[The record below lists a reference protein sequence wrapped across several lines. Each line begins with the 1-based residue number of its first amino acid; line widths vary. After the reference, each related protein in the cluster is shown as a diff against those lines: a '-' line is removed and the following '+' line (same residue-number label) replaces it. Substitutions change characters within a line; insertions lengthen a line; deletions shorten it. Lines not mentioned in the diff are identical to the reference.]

1 MKKFKFALLMI
12 VAVVFILPSCKKG
25 ADDPFITFRSRDG
38 RLMRAWKLTNITG
51 TYQGDAVTYDGSNL
65 SIAGTVTYKNATV
78 QMTFDK
84 EAAFSYTE
92 TKTINMSS
100 AQATTESNKG
110 NWAWASASKSR
121 DNIVIPV
128 ADFFGKSN
136 NSGIYYVDELKA
148 STLILKYDD
157 ETATSITNLTFTFA
171 KQ

>member
-1 MKKFKFALLMI
+1 MKSLKFALVMI

-25 ADDPFITFRSRDG
+25 KDDPFISFRSRDG
-38 RLMRAWKLTNITG
+38 RLMKTWKLTNIAG

-65 SIAGTVTYKNATV
+65 SVAGTVTYKNATV

-92 TKTINMSS
+92 TKTINLSTQS
-100 AQATTESNKG
+100 TTISDKG

-128 ADFFGKSN
+128 ANFFG
-136 NSGIYYVDELKA
+136 NSSSLGIYYIDELKA
-148 STLILKYDD
+148 STLVLKYDD
-157 ETATSITNLTFTFA
+157 ETVTSVTNLTYTFE